1 MATYTGPKVRLS
13 RQLGVAISDNPK
25 HLNTRRLDTPPGGT
39 AKRMRRLSDYGVRLR
54 EKQKLRYY
62 YNVQEKQ
69 LRRYMNEAI
78 RRKGNTGENLI
89 EILERR
95 LDSVVRRMNFGRSIW
110 QARQIVNHGH
120 ILVNGRKVDIPSY
133 QVRAGDVITVKEKSK
148 EGIERNIELMG
159 GESTYEWMALDRG
172 SLTITLTDNPKG
184 AQQVAEFVR
193 VMLLRIRDHRRAV
206 TEIAE
211 AMAPDGPGRDGGGA
225 QGLAAG
231 AAARDPPS

>member
-95 LDSVVRRMNFGRSIW
+95 LDNVVRRMNFGRSIW
-110 QARQIVNHGH
+110 QARQVVSHGH
-120 ILVNGRKVDIPSY
+120 VLVNGRKVDIPSY
-133 QVRAGDVITVKEKSK
+133 QVRPGDVITVKEKSK
-148 EGIERNIELMG
+148 EGIERNVELMG
-159 GESTYEWMALDRG
+159 GESTYEWMAMDR
-172 SLTITLTDNPKG
+172 STLTITITDKPKG
-184 AQQVAEFVR
+184 AQHPFDVHLGMIVEFY
-193 VMLLRIRDHRRAV
+193 
-206 TEIAE
+206 
-211 AMAPDGPGRDGGGA
+211 
-225 QGLAAG
+225 
-231 AAARDPPS
+231 SN

>member
-69 LRRYMNEAI
+69 LRRYMKEAI

-95 LDSVVRRMNFGRSIW
+95 LDNVIRRMNFGRSIW
-110 QARQIVNHGH
+110 QARQTVNHGH
-120 ILVNGRKVDIPSY
+120 ILVNGSKVDIPSY
-133 QVRAGDVITVKEKSK
+133 QVRAGDVVTVKEKAK
-148 EGIERNIELMG
+148 ENIERNVELMG
-159 GESTYEWMALDRG
+159 GESTYEWMALDRS
-172 SLTITLTDNPKG
+172 SLTITITDKPKG
-184 AQQVAEFVR
+184 AQHPFDVHLGMIVEFY
-193 VMLLRIRDHRRAV
+193 
-206 TEIAE
+206 
-211 AMAPDGPGRDGGGA
+211 
-225 QGLAAG
+225 
-231 AAARDPPS
+231 SN